1 MFSRNNIAQG
11 DGSVG
16 KTYLLHKRKNPS
28 SDFQTHIK
36 SSYSP
41 LFDKRL
47 YIFFVFFF
55 FFLKYLWGLFTWKN
69 FYLAEY
75 LAWHCF
81 RPVYVSRFSRINTAV
96 SKQPAYAVI
105 EAEKYSGL

>member
-1 MFSRNNIAQG
+1 MFSRNNIVQG

-16 KTYLLHKRKNPS
+16 KTYFLHKHKDPS
-28 SDFQTHIK
+28 SDPQTHIK

-41 LFDKRL
+41 LFDKRP
-47 YIFFVFFF
+47 YISLSFS
-55 FFLKYLWGLFTWKN
+55 FLKYLWGLFTWKS

-75 LAWHCF
+75 LAWSYF
-81 RPVYVSRFSRINTAV
+81 RPDYVSQFSRINTAV
-96 SKQPAYAVI
+96 SKEPAYAVM